1 MTTHSTIYR
10 NNLERMSFDEVFK
23 LAATL
28 QNIGR
33 LKGSLGDAT
42 KAMLVERIM
51 DWAYPSDEDDY
62 SEAVKEA
69 RYRAGRGSR

>member
-1 MTTHSTIYR
+1 MSHESIYR
-10 NNLERMSFDEVFK
+10 KNLEAMTFDDVFK
-23 LAATL
+23 LAANL
-28 QNIGR
+28 QNLGR

-42 KAMLVERIM
+42 KASLVARIM
-51 DWAYPSDEDDY
+51 DWAYPSDESDY